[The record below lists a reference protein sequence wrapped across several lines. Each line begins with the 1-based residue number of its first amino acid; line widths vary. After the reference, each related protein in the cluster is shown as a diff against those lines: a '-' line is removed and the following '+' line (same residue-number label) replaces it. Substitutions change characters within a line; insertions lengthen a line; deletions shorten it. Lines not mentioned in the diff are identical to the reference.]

1 MSGAAIG
8 MDAGHTC
15 GHRLCGMLSVLLAAL
30 PAVVCGGAPAGPV
43 DPGGVAGFW
52 TREHKAVA
60 LNAGI
65 VGAAAAYGFST
76 WGWGESSFATHN
88 EGWFGADTR
97 SGGADKLGHAYTASV
112 ATAVGAALYRRWG
125 YAEHDAARLGAFSG
139 LLLTAAI
146 EVGDGFSPEHGFS
159 WEDQVANVAGVG
171 FEYLRL
177 RQPALRHR
185 VQFRWEY
192 YPSEAVRNGEQTD
205 ILTDYSGSRWLF
217 AFPLRAWGANA
228 SALRWIELQAGYG
241 TRGFASSDR
250 PYSTRPSG
258 TRSSASAS
266 TCRWWRNR
274 WACRAAPGASS
285 STSRSPG
292 RRCRCRPERTGAGR
306 PSVASPR
313 QAPRRAQMNRQT
325 SASLATGR
333 K

>member
-1 MSGAAIG
+1 MMTARQRGVQMSGAAIG
-8 MDAGHTC
+8 MDAGRTC

-76 WGWGESSFATHN
+76 WGWGESGFATHS

-139 LLLTAAI
+139 LLLTTAI

-250 PYSTRPSG
+250 PYFDEAERHPFIGVGIHVPLVAESLGVPRGARRIFEHIQIPG
-258 TRSSASAS
+258 TAL
-266 TCRWWRNR
+266 
-274 WACRAAPGASS
+274 PL
-285 STSRSPG
+285 P
-292 RRCRCRPERTGAGR
+292 P
-306 PSVASPR
+306 
-313 QAPRRAQMNRQT
+313 
-325 SASLATGR
+325 
-333 K
+333 